1 MYPLFLL
8 FFDQPKNIIE
18 SIVRSHKARF
28 LRDVDNLF
36 ESRISLMTS
45 SIMSALSK
53 HGHPS
58 ASSDNVHCTEGNPTG
73 NTFAIQTNT
82 SASIPSR
89 HDADTAGIPSCH
101 DTDSA
106 GIPIRHDADTVCFPS
121 RHDADTAGIPSRH
134 DADSAGIPRCHDA
147 DSACIPSLHDADS
160 LKKSTGGSRRDKVI
174 DSMHEEALVDNGER
188 RMVVFA
194 SLAALVNE
202 YAPSC
207 VNEVVPR
214 ENTAQHSRD
223 DPVSVSSPIVVD
235 GSEDISTAGKGSVLV
250 GRHSSSE
257 FTIASH
263 QVVDNTVIEA
273 QVNVEEDRQWVC
285 LCTCYTHA

>member
-1 MYPLFLL
+1 
-8 FFDQPKNIIE
+8 
-18 SIVRSHKARF
+18 
-28 LRDVDNLF
+28 
-36 ESRISLMTS
+36 
-45 SIMSALSK
+45 
-53 HGHPS
+53 
-58 ASSDNVHCTEGNPTG
+58 
-73 NTFAIQTNT
+73 
-82 SASIPSR
+82 
-89 HDADTAGIPSCH
+89 
-101 DTDSA
+101 
-106 GIPIRHDADTVCFPS
+106 
-121 RHDADTAGIPSRH
+121 
-134 DADSAGIPRCHDA
+134 
-147 DSACIPSLHDADS
+147 
-160 LKKSTGGSRRDKVI
+160 
-174 DSMHEEALVDNGER
+174 MHEEALVDNGER

-194 SLAALVNE
+194 SRAALVNE